1 MFEQWTI
8 VKNCS
13 KYSVSNYGQ
22 VKNNRNDFIL
32 KPRPDR
38 KGYLRVSI
46 PNNDGIIKD
55 QLIHRLVA
63 KAFCSGE
70 KDGFDVNHIDGNKS
84 NNRADNLEWC
94 TRSHNLKHGYRIG
107 LRSSPQNR
115 CKSVRIIET
124 EETFPSVRECA
135 RSLGCRHS
143 NISLCLN
150 GRQQSCYG
158 YHFEWVARD
167 DLNNDVHNEYV

>member
-1 MFEQWTI
+1 MLEQWASI
-8 VKNCS
+8 DRCP
-13 KYSVSNYGQ
+13 KYSVSNYGR

-46 PNNDGIIKD
+46 SNNYGVVTE

-63 KAFCSGE
+63 EAFCPGE
-70 KDGFDVNHIDGNKS
+70 KDGLDVNHIDGNKS
-84 NNRADNLEWC
+84 NNSADNLEWC
-94 TRSHNLKHGYRIG
+94 TRSYNLKHGYRIG

-115 CKSVRIIET
+115 CKAVRIIET
-124 EETFPSVRECA
+124 GETFPSVRECA
-135 RSLGCRHS
+135 RSLGCQHS
-143 NISLCLN
+143 NVSLCLN

-158 YHFEWVARD
+158 YHFEWAGLD
-167 DLNNDVHNEYV
+167 DSHSGILDKDV